1 MRPPRPIRSLG
12 RRLRAGPLICSTPA
26 RTPRDRNDG
35 KHELAPDH
43 PTDREVA
50 DPSASATSNQPS
62 EGRLHERLSAQ
73 LKQLPGAL
81 TVGAPLPYESLDA
94 LLRLVSAAYSD
105 HDRILARLNQQ
116 LHVEVALRDRVIT
129 RLQRLRRQLVGAAG
143 TDVDMTKGADLEE
156 LSELIA
162 QLVHEREEAK
172 ELLRKREERF
182 RALTE
187 KALDLTAIVSADG
200 RILYASPS
208 VEQVVGIAPEQL
220 NGTNVMALVH
230 PDDVEEIRSELA
242 RSARALPGEQTLLVR
257 FRHADAS
264 WRMLELTANNCLDH
278 PAVAGIVLNCRDI
291 TERTLA
297 QERIRHLAH
306 HDELTGLPNRN
317 LFRDRGQQAMAQAER
332 SRRRV
337 GLMFLDLDR
346 FKHINDS
353 LGHHI
358 GDKLLQQMAGRLSS
372 AVRQSDTVAR
382 LGGDEFVIVLPEVR
396 DVQDLTP
403 LANKLLEIIAA
414 PVQLEGNELHVSG
427 SVGISVFPDDGTDLD
442 TLMRNADTAMY
453 HAKENGRNNFQFFTP
468 RMNEIAQERLTM
480 ETRLRRAIRRQEFV
494 LHYQP
499 IVSAVTGDLV
509 GVEALV
515 RWQDP
520 ERGLVPPG
528 QFIRIAEEA
537 GLIGRLGAWVLQEAC
552 RQNRAWQHAG
562 LIHIPVAVNLSA
574 EQFRSRSLVDTVS
587 EALALT
593 GLEPRYLALEITET
607 LLMEHSE
614 QTVNLLS
621 RLNTMGLQLS
631 IDDFGTGYSSLS
643 YLSRFPIHKLKID
656 KSFVRDMRSDPSDAA
671 ITSAV
676 IALAHSLQLNVLA
689 EGVETRE
696 QLEFLR
702 LRGCHEVQGY
712 LFSKP
717 LPAEE
722 FHAFVQRWDPRT
734 YTAPV
739 SEDSLHPFIAV

>member
-1 MRPPRPIRSLG
+1 
-12 RRLRAGPLICSTPA
+12 
-26 RTPRDRNDG
+26 
-35 KHELAPDH
+35 
-43 PTDREVA
+43 V
-50 DPSASATSNQPS
+50 Q
-62 EGRLHERLSAQ
+62 LHERLSAQ
-73 LKQLPGAL
+73 LKQLP
-81 TVGAPLPYESLDA
+81 VGVTAGTPVAHESWEA
-94 LLRLVSAAYSD
+94 LLQLVSAAYAD
-105 HDRILARLNQQ
+105 HDRVLARLNQQ

-129 RLQRLRRQLVGAAG
+129 RLQRLRVQLVGAAG
-143 TDVDMTKGADLEE
+143 ADMDMTRAADLEE

-187 KALDLTAIVSADG
+187 KALDLTAIISAEG
-200 RILYASPS
+200 RILYTSPS
-208 VEQVVGIAPEQL
+208 VEQVLGIPAEQL
-220 NGTNVMALVH
+220 NGTDMMTLVH
-230 PDDVEEIRSELA
+230 PEDVDEIRCELE
-242 RSARALPGEQTLLVR
+242 RTVRAMPGEHMLPVR
-257 FRHADAS
+257 FRHADGS

-278 PAVAGIVLNCRDI
+278 PAVAGIVLNCRDV

-317 LFRDRGQQAMAQAER
+317 LFRDRAQQAMSQADR

-358 GDKLLQQMAGRLSS
+358 GDKLLQQMAIRLSS

-396 DVQDLTP
+396 DIQDLTP
-403 LANKLLEIIAA
+403 LANKLLEIISA

-453 HAKENGRNNFQFFTP
+453 HAKENGRNNFQYFTP

-480 ETRLRRAIRRQEFV
+480 ETRLRRAIRNQEFV

-499 IVSAVTGDLV
+499 IVSAVTGELV

-528 QFIRIAEEA
+528 QFIRVAEEA
-537 GLIGRLGAWVLQEAC
+537 GLIGRLGAWVLHEAC
-552 RQNRAWQHAG
+552 RQNRAWQQAG
-562 LIHIPVAVNLSA
+562 LIPIPVAVNLSA
-574 EQFRSRSLVDTVS
+574 EQFRSRSLIDTVS

-593 GLEPRYLALEITET
+593 GLDPCHLTLEITET
-607 LLMEHSE
+607 LLMEQSE
-614 QTVNLLS
+614 QTVDLLS
-621 RLNTMGLQLS
+621 RLNAMGLQLS

-643 YLSRFPIHKLKID
+643 YLSRFPIQKLKID

-676 IALAHSLQLNVLA
+676 IALAHSLRLRVLA

-717 LPAEE
+717 LPAAD
-722 FHAFVQRWDPRT
+722 FQAFVQSWDPRT
-734 YTAPV
+734 YTAPA
-739 SEDSLHPFIAV
+739 STNPLLPFIAV